1 MLEVDFVAEQG
12 VALGG
17 RAQRVE
23 RRRDDGRRRL
33 LVVEDCDGADGHEE
47 DEDGKGA
54 APAVGDFADVWILLV
69 YRARPFLSL
78 SSFYSFYSS
87 N

>member
-23 RRRDDGRRRL
+23 RRGDDGRGCL

-54 APAVGDFADVWILLV
+54 APAVGNFADVWIAIASV
-69 YRARPFLSL
+69 YRANFFSL
-78 SSFYSFYSS
+78 SSCSILFA

>member
-1 MLEVDFVAEQG
+1 MLEVDLVAEQG

-54 APAVGDFADVWILLV
+54 APAVGDLADVWCKF
-69 YRARPFLSL
+69 AF
-78 SSFYSFYSS
+78 
-87 N
+87 